1 MNGYQ
6 TLYEILQSITANNDT
21 FYLHS
26 DQENKEKLITDVL
39 QVLGTL
45 FKYSKDTP
53 IVFLTLHW

>member
-6 TLYEILQSITANNDT
+6 TLYEILKSITANNDT

-26 DQENKEKLITDVL
+26 DQENKEELITDVL

-45 FKYSKDTP
+45 FKYSKDTL
-53 IVFLTLHW
+53 IVFLTLH